1 MREPKICSKCRH
13 RSSYDDC
20 GGTPRECARMKATL
34 RRRSKAE
41 AARTGEPVESIEARW
56 EAEDEAIIIREMGAM
71 AEFYEAMEP

>member
-1 MREPKICSKCRH
+1 
-13 RSSYDDC
+13 
-20 GGTPRECARMKATL
+20 MKATL

-41 AARTGEPVESIEARW
+41 AARTGESVESIEARW